1 MKRTVVLPRH
11 SLAMVIALTLCLLI
25 ATPVWA
31 STLTFTPAQNYTVEQ
46 DPFSVTGAD
55 FNGDGNA
62 DLAVA
67 TQNSNTSGF
76 DDVTVLLNK
85 GNGTFG
91 TAQEYEVG
99 QFPNSVISA
108 DFNEDG
114 KKDLAVANGCGSDV
128 SVSHSCNGNVSVLSG
143 NSDGTFGTAQFIAVG
158 TGNQLQSVTS
168 SDFDGDGN
176 LDLAVAIRY
185 KLDSDGNSIPPNEIA
200 VLLGNGDGTFG
211 VPAFFGADT
220 GPYSVTPADLNDD
233 GKVDLA
239 VANADSNNVS
249 VLLGNGDGT
258 FGTAQNFDVGN
269 AATYA
274 TVADFNEDGKKDLA
288 VAAYLNGVP
297 VLLGKGDGTFGAAQ
311 NAGFYRAFSV
321 TSSDFDADGNIDL
334 AASDV
339 GSDRVSVSR
348 GNGDGTFGVPQTF
361 QVAPDVRSVIGT
373 DFDGDQIADLAVANH
388 SSSSVSVLLN
398 TTTPGT
404 TPDTTAPSVTL
415 STPSDGATYD
425 LNQAITANYSCH
437 DEAQGSGVASCQGT
451 VPDGSPVD
459 TATLGTKSFTVTTSD
474 NAGNVSSVTHTYTV
488 VGAGQ
493 CTITGNAKANTI
505 SGTSGADIICGGGGN
520 DTIKGLGGNDVLRG
534 DAGNDKLFGG
544 AGDDVVN
551 SKDGVNGNDSLDGG
565 TGTDTKVTDATEKSI
580 VGFP

>member
-31 STLTFTPAQNYTVEQ
+31 STLTFTPAQNYTVGQ

-128 SVSHSCNGNVSVLSG
+128 SVSHSCDGNVSVLSG

>member
-1 MKRTVVLPRH
+1 M
-11 SLAMVIALTLCLLI
+11 
-25 ATPVWA
+25 
-31 STLTFTPAQNYTVEQ
+31 
-46 DPFSVTGAD
+46 
-55 FNGDGNA
+55 
-62 DLAVA
+62 
-67 TQNSNTSGF
+67 
-76 DDVTVLLNK
+76 
-85 GNGTFG
+85 
-91 TAQEYEVG
+91 
-99 QFPNSVISA
+99 
-108 DFNEDG
+108 
-114 KKDLAVANGCGSDV
+114 
-128 SVSHSCNGNVSVLSG
+128 
-143 NSDGTFGTAQFIAVG
+143 
-158 TGNQLQSVTS
+158 
-168 SDFDGDGN
+168 
-176 LDLAVAIRY
+176 
-185 KLDSDGNSIPPNEIA
+185 
-200 VLLGNGDGTFG
+200 
-211 VPAFFGADT
+211 
-220 GPYSVTPADLNDD
+220 
-233 GKVDLA
+233 
-239 VANADSNNVS
+239 
-249 VLLGNGDGT
+249 
-258 FGTAQNFDVGN
+258 GN

>member
-11 SLAMVIALTLCLLI
+11 SLAMVIALTLCLPI

-31 STLTFTPAQNYTVEQ
+31 STLTFTPAQNYTVGQ

-55 FNGDGNA
+55 FNGDRNA

-76 DDVTVLLNK
+76 DDVTVLLN
-85 GNGTFG
+85 
-91 TAQEYEVG
+91 
-99 QFPNSVISA
+99 
-108 DFNEDG
+108 
-114 KKDLAVANGCGSDV
+114 
-128 SVSHSCNGNVSVLSG
+128 
-143 NSDGTFGTAQFIAVG
+143 
-158 TGNQLQSVTS
+158 
-168 SDFDGDGN
+168 
-176 LDLAVAIRY
+176 
-185 KLDSDGNSIPPNEIA
+185 
-200 VLLGNGDGTFG
+200 
-211 VPAFFGADT
+211 
-220 GPYSVTPADLNDD
+220 
-233 GKVDLA
+233 
-239 VANADSNNVS
+239 
-249 VLLGNGDGT
+249 
-258 FGTAQNFDVGN
+258 
-269 AATYA
+269 
-274 TVADFNEDGKKDLA
+274 
-288 VAAYLNGVP
+288 
-297 VLLGKGDGTFGAAQ
+297 KGDGTFGAAQ

-361 QVAPDVRSVIGT
+361 QVALDVRSVIGT

-404 TPDTTAPSVTL
+404 TPDTTTPSVTL

-474 NAGNVSSVTHTYTV
+474 TAGNVSSVTHTYTV

-565 TGTDTKVTDATEKSI
+565 TGTFTKVTDATEKSI

>member
-31 STLTFTPAQNYTVEQ
+31 STLTFTPAQNYTVGQ

-200 VLLGNGDGTFG
+200 VLLGNGDSTFG